1 MVYDICIVGN
11 GIIGSMA
18 ALEISK
24 TFPKK
29 KILFFNP
36 EKPGGASKAAGAM
49 LNVFGEIDYGKQFD
63 DYQERKIL
71 LGIEAQKEWKLF
83 ISQNKKF
90 KKIKTANDTIIFCK
104 KNSTE
109 LEKNCF
115 SEIKRFSNLF
125 KRSVSNKNLKIKK
138 IKKNLPLN
146 SDFSLIKNEGAIDT
160 KLYFKIC
167 NKILKRKKNIFI
179 INEEVNKILLKNNIY
194 EIILN
199 KKKIK
204 VRKLIISCGAYSKKL
219 LGNIS
224 HGIQETYYGI
234 GTALEIKSKQLLNII
249 PAKTVL
255 RTPNRGST
263 CGIHLVPRNN
273 GEFYLGAG
281 SNISASPS
289 LNPRIGT
296 VEYLLTSL
304 KNEISKD
311 FDKDTMKTV
320 IGFRPMSFDGRPLIG
335 NINKHKNIF
344 FISGTKRDGL
354 TYAPIIVKSILGWV
368 DEDLTYLEKHFY
380 GWEPE
385 RSPISYGDTDFAIEA
400 YVSNKL
406 AGLIEHD
413 LVRKKIKTLKE
424 ELIKEAYKMH
434 KIKIKKYGLKSKFGI
449 HPEVINVR

>member
-1 MVYDICIVGN
+1 MIYDICIIGN
-11 GIIGSMA
+11 GIVGSMS
-18 ALEISK
+18 ALEVSK
-24 TFPKK
+24 MYPQKT
-29 KILFFNP
+29 ILFFNP
-36 EKPGGASKAAGAM
+36 EKPGGASRAAGAM

-63 DYQERKIL
+63 NYQERKIL
-71 LGIEAQKEWKLF
+71 LGIEAQKEWKFF
-83 ISQNKKF
+83 INQNKEF
-90 KKIKTANDTIIFCK
+90 KKIKTADDTIIFCK
-104 KNSTE
+104 KNATE

-115 SEIKRFSNLF
+115 SEIRRFSNLF
-125 KRSVSNKNLKIKK
+125 NRNDTNKNSKIKK
-138 IKKNLPLN
+138 IKKTLPLN
-146 SDFSLIKNEGAIDT
+146 CDYSLIKNEGAIDT

-167 NKILKRKKNIFI
+167 NNILKRKKNVYI
-179 INEEVNKILLKNNIY
+179 IKEEVNKILSKNNFY

-204 VRKLIISCGAYSKKL
+204 VKKLIISCGAYSKKL
-219 LGNIS
+219 LGTMS
-224 HGIQETYYGI
+224 HGIQDTYYGI
-234 GTALEIKSKQLLNII
+234 GTALEIKSKKLSNII
-249 PAKTVL
+249 PNNTVL

-263 CGIHLVPRNN
+263 CGIHIVPRNN
-273 GEFYLGAG
+273 DEFYLGAG
-281 SNISASPS
+281 SNISTSPS

-311 FDKDTMKTV
+311 FDKDTMNTV

-335 NINKHKNIF
+335 NLNKHKNIF

-354 TYAPIIVKSILGWV
+354 TYAPIIVKSILGWIS
-368 DEDLTYLEKHFY
+368 EDLRYLKEHFH

-385 RSPISYGDTDFAIEA
+385 RSPISYGDTDFAVKA

-424 ELIKEAYKMH
+424 DLANEAYRMH

-449 HPEVINVR
+449 HPEIINVK